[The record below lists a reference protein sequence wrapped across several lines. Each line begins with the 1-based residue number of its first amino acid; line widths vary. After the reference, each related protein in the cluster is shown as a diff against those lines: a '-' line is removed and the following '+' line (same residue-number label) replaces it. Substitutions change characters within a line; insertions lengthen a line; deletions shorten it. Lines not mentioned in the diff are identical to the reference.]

1 VSAGAASAPSTGA
14 ADRLAVVEAR
24 LLDALQAAGRRRE
37 EITIVAVSKTRPA
50 ADVAELAALGVR
62 DFGENRWQE
71 LAPKAAEVAAAA
83 ELPPTA
89 ELRWHFVGRLQRN
102 KARGVAATVVAV
114 HSLDRADLCAP
125 LARGAAAAG
134 RALDVFVQVSLDGD
148 PKRGGVVVD
157 ELPALAD
164 GVAACAPHLR
174 LVGLMAV
181 PPRETPPRPAFA
193 RLRALSERLQVNHPG
208 ASSLSAGMS
217 ADLEDA
223 VAEGAT
229 HLRIGTALF
238 GSRA

>member
-1 VSAGAASAPSTGA
+1 
-14 ADRLAVVEAR
+14 VEAR

-37 EITIVAVSKTRPA
+37 EITLVAVSKTRPA

-71 LAPKAAEVAAAA
+71 LAPKAAEVAAAADLTAAA

>member
-1 VSAGAASAPSTGA
+1 MSAGAASAPSTGA

-71 LAPKAAEVAAAA
+71 LAPKAAEVAAAT